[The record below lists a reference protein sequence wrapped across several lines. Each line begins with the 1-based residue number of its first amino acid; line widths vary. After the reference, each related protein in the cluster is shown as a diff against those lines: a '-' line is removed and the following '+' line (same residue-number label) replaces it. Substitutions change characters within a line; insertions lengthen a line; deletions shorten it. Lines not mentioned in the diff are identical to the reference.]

1 MSFFCIGSALGL
13 DKRVAFTRKLNGI
26 CISDI
31 RRFPYERSNRLIP
44 IFHRGPADLSN
55 LSIENGFG
63 IEDIVTKTGESIRI
77 ADAANDL
84 RFERR
89 YYEIK
94 IIERFLHALLP
105 LQGGI

>member
-1 MSFFCIGSALGL
+1 MEFHAQAGAIWLL
-13 DKRVAFTRKLNGI
+13 DKK
-26 CISDI
+26 
-31 RRFPYERSNRLIP
+31 SNRLIP

-63 IEDIVTKTGESIRI
+63 IEGVVTKTGESIRI

-94 IIERFLHALLP
+94 IVERFLHALLP